1 MKCGVLSA
9 ECGMAPA
16 VVHSTFHIPH
26 SALKMSR
33 TAASVPFATRA
44 LVLRARPLGEKDRV
58 LTLFSPERGK
68 FSAVA
73 RGARSPKGKLAAT
86 AQPFILARFALATGR
101 SIDIITQA
109 QIETV
114 HPTIAGDVLKTSWAS
129 FASECAD
136 HAPDGV
142 ADEDGFAILEV
153 FFDALNGAP
162 DFASVEAAGV
172 WFEVQWLSHSGYSP
186 TIGACVACGR
196 KIEASEEMWFG
207 PLLGGTL
214 CRNCRGAGNAPER
227 VSGDSMRALY
237 RLERSRRPP
246 LSLENAPFSL
256 DERAG
261 GELARSVERALLAH
275 SDGRF
280 RSIAMLQDARA
291 AARLEPLPKEG

>member
-1 MKCGVLSA
+1 M
-9 ECGMAPA
+9 P
-16 VVHSTFHIPH
+16 
-26 SALKMSR
+26 R

-73 RGARSPKGKLAAT
+73 RGSRSPKGKLSAV

-101 SIDIITQA
+101 SIDIVTQA

-114 HPTIAGDVLKTSWAS
+114 HPGVAGHVLKMSWAS
-129 FASECAD
+129 LASECAD
-136 HAPDGV
+136 HAPEGV
-142 ADEDGFAILEV
+142 ADEEGFAILEV
-153 FFDALNGAP
+153 FFDALDKAAN
-162 DFASVEAAGV
+162 FAGVEAAGV
-172 WFEVQWLSHSGYSP
+172 WFESQWLSHSGYSP
-186 TIGACVACGR
+186 TIGMCVVCER
-196 KIEASEEMWFG
+196 KIEAGEDLWFG

-214 CRNCRGAGNAPER
+214 CRNCRGTQNSPER
-227 VSGDSMRALY
+227 VSSDSMRALY

-246 LSLENAPFSL
+246 ISLENAPFSL
-256 DERAG
+256 DERAQ

-280 RSIAMLQDARA
+280 RSMGMLQDERA
-291 AARLEPLPKEG
+291 AARLEGESDGEKKPGN

>member
-1 MKCGVLSA
+1 M
-9 ECGMAPA
+9 P
-16 VVHSTFHIPH
+16 
-26 SALKMSR
+26 R

-58 LTLFSPERGK
+58 LPQFSPERGK

-73 RGARSPKGKLAAT
+73 RGSRSPKGKLSAT

-101 SIDIITQA
+101 SLDIITQA

-114 HPTIAGDVLKTSWAS
+114 HPSIAGNVLKMSWAS
-129 FASECAD
+129 LASECAD
-136 HAPDGV
+136 HAPEGV

-153 FFDALNGAP
+153 FFDSLNEAP
-162 DFASVEAAGV
+162 DFAGVEAAGV
-172 WFEVQWLSHSGYSP
+172 WFEAQWLAHSGYSP
-186 TIGACVACGR
+186 TIGVCVVCER
-196 KIEASEEMWFG
+196 RIEASEELWFG

-214 CRNCRGAGNAPER
+214 CRNCRGTQNAPER
-227 VSGDSMRALY
+227 VSSDSMRALF

-246 LSLENAPFSL
+246 FSLENAPFSL
-256 DERAG
+256 DERAQ

-280 RSIAMLQDARA
+280 RSLGMLQDARS
-291 AARLEPLPKEG
+291 AARLDGVGKGS